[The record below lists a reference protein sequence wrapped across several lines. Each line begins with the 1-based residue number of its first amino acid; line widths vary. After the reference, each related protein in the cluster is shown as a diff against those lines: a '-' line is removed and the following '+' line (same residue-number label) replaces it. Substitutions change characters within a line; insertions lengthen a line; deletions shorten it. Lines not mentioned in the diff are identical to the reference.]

1 MVPTANT
8 HRVLLAVDVHGV
20 WVKDF
25 AEALQQLHL
34 CVAECVLVCVV
45 EALQLLALGFNE
57 LCPVV
62 RGLGTLLPPAQ

>member
-8 HRVLLAVDVHGV
+8 HRVLLAVNVNGV
-20 WVKDF
+20 WVQDF
-25 AEALQQLHL
+25 AKALQQLHL
-34 CVAECVLVCVV
+34 CVAQCVLVCVV
-45 EALQLLALGFNE
+45 EALQLLALGLDK